1 MLQLCEIWP
10 IRQIFELVCQSV
22 VVEQMWKYWYLWHIP
37 PPSIYHLTQCVSPV
51 NNFNGT
57 IVVSPVFANNSSNS
71 ARTMPHNS
79 VRISR
84 NSQTGSAVTGQAGIK
99 IFKYWPLLIFYTTR
113 GDNIS
118 ISTTVVQYQYIKL
131 WLDSFRNMASVFLI
145 LGHIK
150 LASSIG
156 QFNCTLMKNYVSY
169 LVLRERKGLWQCHNV
184 SKGALTETLDSKG
197 CSRQVGHFNQQTTFQ
212 AYL

>member
-1 MLQLCEIWP
+1 MTHTSLPPVYIIWP
-10 IRQIFELVCQSV
+10 N
-22 VVEQMWKYWYLWHIP
+22 
-37 PPSIYHLTQCVSPV
+37 VSPLW
-51 NNFNGT
+51 T
-57 IVVSPVFANNSSNS
+57 ISMVQLSCLRFLPIIRPTPPVRCLTILWEFP
-71 ARTMPHNS
+71 RTP
-79 VRISR
+79 R
-84 NSQTGSAVTGQAGIK
+84 QAAVTGQAGIK

-197 CSRQVGHFNQQTTFQ
+197 CSRQVGHFNKLTTFK
-212 AYL
+212 AY